1 MTELIG
7 MVILVALFGL
17 SFSISLTETAL
28 FALNGPLVARFREI
42 RSTRV
47 STVLRFLK
55 FSQET
60 LTALTFLN
68 TLANFA
74 IAFLSL
80 WMILRHELDPFYW
93 ILLALLGIIVG
104 CEIFPKTLA
113 MRHPEVWSL
122 RMTPILWPLMPLVKL
137 FCFFS
142 SKGPSFQ
149 SVQTDELSQERP
161 SPTKLSIEEY
171 KEVLELACQQG
182 AMSSSEKNFIIQI
195 ISLDCHIAK
204 DVMKLRSQVAYIPS
218 TATLPEMIAA
228 ARKYKHRRLPLYN
241 EETNDVTG
249 ILNTKEL
256 LMSQDFANMPDDA
269 LDIPPCVP
277 DSMNLL
283 QLLKSF
289 QRYEP
294 GLIVVLDEFGESSGI
309 ITMEDILEEVVGD
322 IRSESEDQ
330 GPMIQQEGNFTW
342 KVNGSL
348 LLEDLL
354 IECPEIKAPAFIQT
368 VAGLILNQLEIVPL
382 VNQSVS
388 YCGYTFTVLSVEF
401 AKIREVRI
409 TKQTPSPRARSY
421 QASKTI

>member
-7 MVILVALFGL
+7 IAILVALFGL
-17 SFSISLTETAL
+17 SFSCSLTETAL

-47 STVLRFLK
+47 STVLSFLK

-60 LTALTFLN
+60 LAALTFLN

-80 WMILRHELDPFYW
+80 WMILRHELDPFCW
-93 ILLALLGIIVG
+93 IFLVLLGIIVG

-113 MRHPEVWSL
+113 IRHPEVWSL
-122 RMTPILWPLMPLVKL
+122 RMAPMLWPLLPLVKL

-142 SKGPSFQ
+142 SKGPNFQ
-149 SVQTDELSQERP
+149 SVQTDEPSLERP
-161 SPTKLSIEEY
+161 PLTKLSIEEY

-182 AMSSSEKNFIIQI
+182 AMSSNEKNFIVQI
-195 ISLDCHIAK
+195 ISLDCRTAK
-204 DVMKLRSQVAYIPS
+204 DAMKLRSQVAYIPS

-228 ARKYKHRRLPLYN
+228 AKKYKHRRLPLYN
-241 EETNDVTG
+241 EETNDMTG

-289 QRYEP
+289 QRHEP

-330 GPMIQQEGNFTW
+330 GLMIQREGHFTW
-342 KVNGSL
+342 RANGAL
-348 LLEDLL
+348 LLEDLC
-354 IECPEIKAPAFIQT
+354 IECPEIKAPTFIQT
-368 VAGLILNQLEIVPL
+368 VSGLILNQLEIVPH

-409 TKQTPSPRARSY
+409 TKQTQSARPRSY
-421 QASKTI
+421 QPSKTV